1 MVKPALVEAAEGARK
16 RGRTLAEQAL
26 TLQERLDA
34 AAHLLT
40 QRSQDQLTIAAQVPS
55 LKVATSAERMI
66 CAWTWPGLPVCC
78 CRDVPGKMVPGAG
91 S

>member
-1 MVKPALVEAAEGARK
+1 MSSQGAGVQGVVKPALVEAAQGARK

-40 QRSQDQLTIAAQVPS
+40 QRSQDQLTIAAQV
-55 LKVATSAERMI
+55 LTLDI
-66 CAWTWPGLPVCC
+66 
-78 CRDVPGKMVPGAG
+78 
-91 S
+91 